1 MNQPFIDPTDTR
13 LNETSEEVPISQIQS
28 DEIQTIIENMLDIAL
43 GKTRNFKKSILVG
56 LAAPQ
61 IGIQKRIILVD
72 LAATGVFTRTET
84 PPPPQIYAFINPE
97 ILWSSEETIPW
108 REGCFSTG
116 RIMGIVHRPARVLV
130 QAYDQKGNLIKKEFS
145 GYTARI
151 FQHETDHLHGIR
163 FPDRI
168 QNDEE
173 LHWVDEAE
181 VPEYRITWPTWQKK
195 CPREKWIKMKNGSS
209 N

>member
-1 MNQPFIDPTDTR
+1 MNQPFIAPTDTR
-13 LNETSEEVPISQIQS
+13 LNETSEEVPVSEILS
-28 DEIQTIIENMLDIAL
+28 DEIQTIIENMIDIAL
-43 GKTRNFKKSILVG
+43 GKTRNLTKSILVG

-84 PPPPQIYAFINPE
+84 PPPPQIHAFINPE
-97 ILWSSEETIPW
+97 ILWRSDETIGW

-130 QAYDQKGNLIKKEFS
+130 QAYDQNGNLIKKEFS

-168 QNDEE
+168 LNDED

-181 VPEYRITWPTWQKK
+181 VPEYRIVWPTWPKK